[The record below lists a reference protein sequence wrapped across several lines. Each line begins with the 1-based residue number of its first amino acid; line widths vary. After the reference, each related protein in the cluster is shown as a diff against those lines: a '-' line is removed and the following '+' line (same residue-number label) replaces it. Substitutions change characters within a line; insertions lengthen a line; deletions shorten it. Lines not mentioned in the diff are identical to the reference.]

1 MAQEQFA
8 EQSTSG
14 RENGNGHE
22 SSPLHSPS
30 PARAPSADP
39 ELQGHARPD
48 HALSPATVDHGDET
62 FKVSA
67 EAALKLL
74 SAGIEALVSMTGDI
88 PPTPPPM
95 SPTIPHMRGMDAEKI
110 NIVRSNSEK
119 NLARLAQRSS
129 AATSPMPGRSPLQHV
144 QSASDAAETLTTTSQ
159 PQEVDG
165 VRLRT
170 TNPAP
175 AAAPATSR
183 VTSPRT
189 PPPSNPPQTQS
200 PQPLVPYIIVGD
212 NSQPLNLQHSAITRK
227 FYCRVPPP
235 ISVTEYLSRV
245 HNYCPLSAAVYLATS
260 LYIHRL
266 AVLERAIVVT
276 KRNAHRLV
284 LAGLRVAMKALED
297 TYYSHDVIARVG
309 GISGKELG
317 RLEISFCFL
326 TSFDLAVDASM
337 LKQHWELLQKGTEC
351 WSVLEEEL
359 RQQDRGFVSFVK
371 APPEGGAEAQA

>member
-175 AAAPATSR
+175 AAAPGHITCHLTTDAPA
-183 VTSPRT
+183 V
-189 PPPSNPPQTQS
+189 QS
-200 PQPLVPYIIVGD
+200 PA
-212 NSQPLNLQHSAITRK
+212 NAIPTTARTVH
-227 FYCRVPPP
+227 YLPPP